1 MNSQDM
7 KEALDTTK
15 SEGVENNLALDV
27 SNENNTPTLNN
38 KEDVI
43 KRLQNLLSNADKT
56 NKQEL
61 DSLQLLYQKFSLQE
75 LSKQRDIFV
84 ADGGSEEDFKP
95 ALDPLDE
102 ELKQLVDAVKH
113 KRQEILK
120 KDEEIRQQNLA
131 RKQAIIE
138 ELKTIIDNPDE
149 ANSFYQKVKELQDSW
164 NQIKAIPQSEAKNL
178 WNTYYLYIEQFYDLV
193 KLNNEF
199 RAYDFKKNLER
210 KEELCQLAEGLG
222 EEEDIISAFHQLQRF
237 HQQWKEVGPVSSELR
252 EPIWNRFKTASTIVN
267 KRHQDYFDNL
277 KKEEEDNLAKKSAI
291 CEKIEGI
298 NYDELTDGSKWE
310 ELTQSVL
317 NLQEEWKT
325 IGFTPK
331 KMNATIFN
339 RYRKA
344 CDLFFEK
351 KAEFF
356 KEKKEDIEKSIVEK
370 VELCK
375 IAESLKESTDWK
387 NTSEQLISL
396 QERWKKTR
404 PVYRK
409 QSEELW
415 KRFSEACDY
424 FFDRRNKEFEGKRQE
439 EVTNLEK
446 KNNVIQSLKALIEGD
461 KAANEV
467 DSEVKDLIKEWNGI
481 GHVPFKQKDAVY
493 KSYKNLINK
502 HFDKLNAGLDK
513 RKMNNFKE
521 NITSIKEEGNP
532 GDIRREKERLNRT
545 ITRMRTELKTYENNL
560 GFLSLSSKKGN
571 VLLDDLKNKMEK
583 LRKDIQLME
592 DKIEFIENQI

>member
-15 SEGVENNLALDV
+15 SEGVDNNLALDV

-61 DSLQLLYQKFSLQE
+61 DSLQLLYQKYSLQE
-75 LSKQRDIFV
+75 LSKQREAFL

-178 WNTYYLYIEQFYDLV
+178 WNTYHLYIEQFYDLV

-210 KEELCQLAEGLG
+210 KEELCQLAEGLS

-252 EPIWNRFKTASTIVN
+252 EPIWNRFKAASTIVN

-291 CEKIEGI
+291 CDKIEGI
-298 NYDELTDGSKWE
+298 NYEELTDGSKWE

-356 KEKKEDIEKSIVEK
+356 KEKKEDIEKSIIEK
-370 VELCK
+370 VELCE

-424 FFDRRNKEFEGKRQE
+424 FFDRRNKEFDGKRQE

-446 KNNVIQSLKALIEGD
+446 KNGVIQSLKTLIEGE
-461 KAANEV
+461 KSANEV
-467 DSEVKDLIKEWNGI
+467 DNEVKALIKEWNAI

-493 KSYKNLINK
+493 KNYKNLINK

-521 NITSIKEEGNP
+521 NITSIKEDGNP
-532 GDIRREKERLNRT
+532 GDIRRERERLNRT